1 MKKLKLFFK
10 TGFYFANIVLMI
22 FYLYPG
28 SILGCFLY
36 NDCYIQPQ
44 ITRDFIISSNHFY
57 AFILLT
63 SLGVFS
69 FHNTKKINF
78 LIFYLFLLSI
88 ILELFHI
95 IIPVRAFEMSDLFG
109 NIVGVILVI
118 LIYKI
123 VIRYVKTQNLFF
135 NFINYFNYWLLF
147 NTSKHFKQLFNF

>member
-10 TGFYFANIVLMI
+10 MGFYFANIVLMI

-44 ITRDFIISSNHFY
+44 ITQDFIVSANHVY
-57 AFILLT
+57 VFILLT
-63 SLGVFS
+63 SLGLFS

-95 IIPVRAFEMSDLFG
+95 IIPVRTFEMSDLFG

-123 VIRYVKTQNLFF
+123 VIRYVKT
-135 NFINYFNYWLLF
+135 
-147 NTSKHFKQLFNF
+147 

>member
-1 MKKLKLFFK
+1 MNKLKNFFK
-10 TGFYFANIVLMI
+10 IGFYSSNIILI
-22 FYLYPG
+22 ILYLFPG

-44 ITRDFIISSNHFY
+44 ITRDFIISSNHIY
-57 AFILLT
+57 AFVLL
-63 SLGVFS
+63 SGLGVFS

-88 ILELFHI
+88 FLELFHI
-95 IIPVRAFEMSDLFG
+95 IIPNRGFEMSDLFG

-123 VIRYVKTQNLFF
+123 VIRYV
-135 NFINYFNYWLLF
+135 
-147 NTSKHFKQLFNF
+147 

>member
-1 MKKLKLFFK
+1 MKKIKKFFK
-10 TGFYFANIVLMI
+10 IGFYCTNIILI
-22 FYLYPG
+22 ILYLFPG

-44 ITRDFIISSNHFY
+44 ITRDFIISSNHVY
-57 AFILLT
+57 AFVLLS

-78 LIFYLFLLSI
+78 LSVYLFLLSI
-88 ILELFHI
+88 FLELFHI
-95 IIPVRAFEMSDLFG
+95 IIPNRGFEMSDLFG

-123 VIRYVKTQNLFF
+123 VIRYVKT
-135 NFINYFNYWLLF
+135 
-147 NTSKHFKQLFNF
+147 

>member
-1 MKKLKLFFK
+1 MNKLKNFFK
-10 TGFYFANIVLMI
+10 IGFYSSNIILII

-28 SILGCFLY
+28 SIPGCFLY

-44 ITRDFIISSNHFY
+44 ITQDFIISSNHFY
-57 AFILLT
+57 IFIVLT
-63 SLGVFS
+63 SIGVLS
-69 FHNTKKINF
+69 FHNTKKINL

-95 IIPVRAFEMSDLFG
+95 IIPNRGFEMSDLFG

-123 VIRYVKTQNLFF
+123 VIRYVKT
-135 NFINYFNYWLLF
+135 
-147 NTSKHFKQLFNF
+147 

>member
-28 SILGCFLY
+28 SILGWFLY
-36 NDCYIQPQ
+36 NDFSIQPK
-44 ITRDFIISSNHFY
+44 ITRDFIVSANHVY

-63 SLGVFS
+63 SLGLFS
-69 FHNTKKINF
+69 FHNTEKINF

-95 IIPVRAFEMSDLFG
+95 IIPNRGFEMSDLFG
-109 NIVGVILVI
+109 NILGVILVVF
-118 LIYKI
+118 IYKV
-123 VIRYVKTQNLFF
+123 VIRYDKT
-135 NFINYFNYWLLF
+135 
-147 NTSKHFKQLFNF
+147 

>member
-1 MKKLKLFFK
+1 MNKLKNFFK
-10 TGFYFANIVLMI
+10 IGFYSSNIILII

-57 AFILLT
+57 AFIVLT
-63 SLGVFS
+63 SLGVLSFS
-69 FHNTKKINF
+69 NTKKIN
-78 LIFYLFLLSI
+78 LLSFYLFLLSI
-88 ILELFHI
+88 FLELFHI
-95 IIPVRAFEMSDLFG
+95 IIPNRGFEMSDLFG

-123 VIRYVKTQNLFF
+123 VIRYV
-135 NFINYFNYWLLF
+135 
-147 NTSKHFKQLFNF
+147 

>member
-10 TGFYFANIVLMI
+10 IGFYFANIVLMI

-44 ITRDFIISSNHFY
+44 ITQDFIVSANHVY

-63 SLGVFS
+63 SLGLFS
-69 FHNTKKINF
+69 FHNTEKINF

-109 NIVGVILVI
+109 NILGVILVVF
-118 LIYKI
+118 IYKV
-123 VIRYVKTQNLFF
+123 VIRYDKT
-135 NFINYFNYWLLF
+135 
-147 NTSKHFKQLFNF
+147 

>member
-36 NDCYIQPQ
+36 SDCYTQPK
-44 ITRDFIISSNHFY
+44 ITQDFVVSANHVY
-57 AFILLT
+57 AFILLA

-78 LIFYLFLLSI
+78 LIIYLFLLSI

-95 IIPVRAFEMSDLFG
+95 IIPIRTFEMTDLFG
-109 NIVGVILVI
+109 NIAGVILVVF
-118 LIYKI
+118 IYKI
-123 VIRYVKTQNLFF
+123 IIRYVKT
-135 NFINYFNYWLLF
+135 
-147 NTSKHFKQLFNF
+147 

>member
-36 NDCYIQPQ
+36 NDCYVQPQ
-44 ITRDFIISSNHFY
+44 ITQDFIISSNHFY
-57 AFILLT
+57 AFIILT
-63 SLGVFS
+63 SLGVLA
-69 FHNTKKINF
+69 FHNTKKIIV
-78 LIFYLFLLSI
+78 LSVYLFLLSI
-88 ILELFHI
+88 FLELFHI
-95 IIPVRAFEMSDLFG
+95 IIPNRGFEMSDLFG

-123 VIRYVKTQNLFF
+123 IIRNVKT
-135 NFINYFNYWLLF
+135 
-147 NTSKHFKQLFNF
+147 

>member
-10 TGFYFANIVLMI
+10 IGFYFANIVLMI

-44 ITRDFIISSNHFY
+44 ISRDFIVSANHVY

-63 SLGVFS
+63 SLGLFS

-95 IIPVRAFEMSDLFG
+95 IIPVRAFEVSDLFG
-109 NIVGVILVI
+109 NIVGVILVVF
-118 LIYKI
+118 IYKV
-123 VIRYVKTQNLFF
+123 VIRHV
-135 NFINYFNYWLLF
+135 
-147 NTSKHFKQLFNF
+147 

>member
-1 MKKLKLFFK
+1 MKKIKKFFK
-10 TGFYFANIVLMI
+10 IGFYSFNIILI
-22 FYLYPG
+22 ILYLFPG

-44 ITRDFIISSNHFY
+44 ITRDFIISSNHVY
-57 AFILLT
+57 AFVLLS

-69 FHNTKKINF
+69 FHNTKKVNF
-78 LIFYLFLLSI
+78 LIIYLFLLSI

-95 IIPVRAFEMSDLFG
+95 IIPNRGFEMSDLLG

-123 VIRYVKTQNLFF
+123 VIRYVR
-135 NFINYFNYWLLF
+135 I
-147 NTSKHFKQLFNF
+147 